1 MWLYILLISLIVIII
16 ILTIIC
22 INRVVIA
29 RRNVNNFTKAQRAK
43 IEQDLLAVTRE
54 ANLKKHAEDN
64 LTQAFLKEC
73 ADKRAAAQASL
84 KSFQDLCASQ
94 TQQAA
99 DRKNEALAL
108 NQEIIDNAKESLKKQ
123 LYVEKQ
129 AQLASYE
136 DDLIDTKVE
145 LLVEAQKQYED
156 ALSTWTKEIEKVQEE
171 LSEYQKKREAINEE
185 ILRQRA
191 IEEQKDFYCICIPD
205 EDLEDINYL
214 LSIVD
219 RLHNKEILSK
229 LIWSEYLQK
238 PFKKMMNNVLGNS
251 DPKNVIY
258 KITNLKTQEIY
269 IGKTSG
275 SVSNRW
281 TEHIKTSLNIG
292 TIKRSNIHK
301 ALYQHWSDFS
311 WEVLERVDGEAKL
324 GEREKFYVNFYQST
338 IYGYNIKGGG

>member
-1 MWLYILLISLIVIII
+1 MQLYILLISLIIIII

-54 ANLKKHAEDN
+54 ANLKKCAEDN

-191 IEEQKDFYCICIPD
+191 IEEQKDFYRICIT
-205 EDLEDINYL
+205 EDDLKDIDTL
-214 LSIVD
+214 LSIRQKLFKTSFLDKIIYDTYVAKYV
-219 RLHNKEILSK
+219 KEMTK
-229 LIWSEYLQK
+229 R
-238 PFKKMMNNVLGNS
+238 VLTGR
-251 DPKNVIY
+251 DPSGIY
-258 KITNLKTQEIY
+258 KVTNMLTNEIY
-269 IGKTSG
+269 VGKSATIAT
-275 SVSNRW
+275 RW
-281 TEHIKTSLNIG
+281 INHVKSAFGLEGVADSQFQ
-292 TIKRSNIHK
+292 R
-301 ALYQHWSDFS
+301 ALKKYGVQNFT
-311 WEVLERVDGEAKL
+311 WEVLEEVPKDKL
-324 GEREKFYVNFYQST
+324 SSREKYFISFYNST
-338 IYGYNIKGGG
+338 TYGYNQRVG

>member
-1 MWLYILLISLIVIII
+1 LNFDAESTRRINLL
-16 ILTIIC
+16 
-22 INRVVIA
+22 NRQVSEQE
-29 RRNVNNFTKAQRAK
+29 QRAQNEAK
-43 IEQDLLAVTRE
+43 VLKDQYQQLVEQNEKAKGTLDSMLEQYYGSKMAEYTRSLHATENDLLEQAEEEFVQTC
-54 ANLKKHAEDN
+54 ANLNSDIDE
-64 LTQAFLKEC
+64 L
-73 ADKRAAAQASL
+73 RA
-84 KSFQDLCASQ
+84 
-94 TQQAA
+94 T
-99 DRKNEALAL
+99 LA
-108 NQEIIDNAKESLKKQ
+108 
-123 LYVEKQ
+123 
-129 AQLASYE
+129 
-136 DDLIDTKVE
+136 
-145 LLVEAQKQYED
+145 
-156 ALSTWTKEIEKVQEE
+156 
-171 LSEYQKKREAINEE
+171 EYQKKRDAINEE

-191 IEEQKDFYCICIPD
+191 LDEQQDFYRICIPD

-219 RLHNKEILSK
+219 RLRNKEILSK

-275 SVSNRW
+275 LVSNRW

-311 WEVLERVDGEAKL
+311 WEILEKVDGEAKL

-338 IYGYNIKGGG
+338 IYGYNIKSGG